1 LVSAFWF
8 QHFGFSILVSAF
20 WFQHF
25 GFSIL
30 VSAFWFQHFGFSI
43 AEIRRSYLTGG
54 TKDFYKK

>member
-1 LVSAFWF
+1 VSD
-8 QHFGFSILVSAF
+8 FGFSILVSAF